1 MRELWT
7 KKPTYEEVLQQL
19 EKDYKIKMLHLEYT
33 LKQVKEVLNE
43 MDDLFHSKL
52 EDDQKKLDSFY
63 EAGLDG
69 VLSKAKVTKSEY
81 YEALKVSKKGK
92 VIVLKRGIKELW
104 VNNYNPEWIRAWN
117 GNMDLQ
123 LCLDFFAIVT
133 YITGLVAGSNSLNKL

>member
-1 MRELWT
+1 
-7 KKPTYEEVLQQL
+7 
-19 EKDYKIKMLHLEYT
+19 
-33 LKQVKEVLNE
+33 

-133 YITGLVAGSNSLNKL
+133 YITGVLA